1 MPSLESLADALK
13 KAHTDESGLP
23 PVERWTPPLSG
34 DLDMRIARDGR
45 WFYLGSEIRR
55 APLVRL
61 FSTILKREDDD
72 YFLVTPVEKWRI
84 QVEDLPFV
92 ALSVERVDD
101 ALVFTTNVGSTVVAG
116 SEHPLVVDTDAQTGE
131 PHPRLHVRSNLEA
144 LVHRNAFYQLVAW
157 AEEVDGRLQVRSQ
170 GVDFDLGALGDD

>member
-1 MPSLESLADALK
+1 MPSLESLADALH
-13 KAHTDESGLP
+13 KAHTDESSLP
-23 PVERWTPPLSG
+23 PVERWSPPLSG

-45 WFYLGSEIRR
+45 WLYLGSEIKR
-55 APLVRL
+55 APLVKL

-101 ALVFTTNVGSTVVAG
+101 ALVFTTNVGSTVVANAA
-116 SEHPLVVDTDAQTGE
+116 HPLTVETDVQTGA
-131 PHPRLHVRSNLEA
+131 PHPRLRVRSNLDA
-144 LVHRNAFYQLVAW
+144 LVHRNAFYQLVEW
-157 AEEVDGRLQVRSQ
+157 AEEIDGRLQVRSQ
-170 GVDFDLGALGDD
+170 GTDFDLGALDGE